1 MEVAVNEV
9 TASSVSL
16 LGVSNSKYAPTVT
29 SDLAFF
35 LQFDNVHVYALT
47 RHLHK

>member
-35 LQFDNVHVYALT
+35 YSLT
-47 RHLHK
+47 MFMFMH